1 MYRRDIEMWSCR
13 DEMVVGREM
22 HWFFES
28 GGPSLVTF
36 CEALAI
42 REGDSGPFWSR
53 LAILDLNK
61 RGHGAAQTS

>member
-1 MYRRDIEMWSCR
+1 
-13 DEMVVGREM
+13 M